1 MNSTY
6 ISKTCYTYTIYL
18 YVIICVYI
26 NYVKLC
32 SNMFNNV
39 GFMIV
44 HTLRIN
50 WEVNTTPP
58 TTAKALRKCHQAL
71 VLFHLDLRT
80 GLVVKLHLRVNWRAV
95 YIMT

>member
-1 MNSTY
+1 M
-6 ISKTCYTYTIYL
+6 L
-18 YVIICVYI
+18 YMCLY
-26 NYVKLC
+26 KLC
-32 SNMFNNV
+32 EVMFNNV